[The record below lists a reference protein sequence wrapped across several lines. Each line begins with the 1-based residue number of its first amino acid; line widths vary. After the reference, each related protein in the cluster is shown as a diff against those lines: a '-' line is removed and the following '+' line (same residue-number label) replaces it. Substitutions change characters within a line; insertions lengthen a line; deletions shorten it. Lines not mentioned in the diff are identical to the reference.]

1 MESARPRAEER
12 LCGPRAGQLH
22 FAIWHI
28 CHPSATTRL
37 SSSQRAP
44 ISDVKFLLRRN
55 AIRFCVKSGNARPIT
70 MAGGWATTFSCPIT
84 CICLHDRKS
93 AHDVWRIGCRC
104 GKALALG
111 RSRQR
116 SLSIH
121 RSGKRIISIDIFDP
135 VKIMPRND
143 ITLNKTQC
151 GLGWS
156 RQLSHGR
163 IAGR

>member
-55 AIRFCVKSGNARPIT
+55 AIRFLREIWQRSADHDGWWVGNYILMPDHVHLFARPEIGARR
-70 MAGGWATTFSCPIT
+70 MANWVQMW
-84 CICLHDRKS
+84 KS
-93 AHDVWRIGCRC
+93 VS
-104 GKALALG
+104 
-111 RSRQR
+111 SRQIAAALFIDPPIWQADYFDRYLR
-116 SLSIH
+116 SSENYAE
-121 RSGKRIISIDIFDP
+121 K
-135 VKIMPRND
+135 
-143 ITLNKTQC
+143 
-151 GLGWS
+151 
-156 RQLSHGR
+156 
-163 IAGR
+163 